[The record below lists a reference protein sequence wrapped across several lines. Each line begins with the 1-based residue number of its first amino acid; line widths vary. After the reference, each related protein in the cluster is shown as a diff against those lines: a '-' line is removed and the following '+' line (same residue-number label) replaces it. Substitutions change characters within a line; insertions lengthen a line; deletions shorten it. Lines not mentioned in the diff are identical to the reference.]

1 MEFDE
6 KEVQRLD
13 LMVLLEDFLREARRL
28 WVVGFVLVVLCGAFF
43 GIRAKAA
50 YRPSYQASATFTV
63 KVADPLYASVA
74 SYNIK
79 TAEQMAKTFPHILN
93 SGLLENRVKE
103 ALGIPY
109 MPSVSVSVLPN
120 SSVITLKVQDSD
132 PQQAFDVLNAVITY
146 YPEIA
151 EFVVG
156 ATVLQLLD
164 ESGIPT
170 APANTLDMRGAL
182 TKGAMLGLIGW
193 ALVVLL
199 FAMTKSTVHNEEMLA
214 KVLNFDC
221 FGQVPSVKAPGRD
234 TSPLIHTGRRK
245 PEFSEK
251 IRAVRLRVERAMEP
265 GDKKVLLVSSSVPGE
280 GKTTVSVNL
289 AMSMAER
296 GKRVLIIDC
305 DLRNPSVTKALR
317 MRAKNSLLDYLTGR
331 MMLRE
336 LIQPTAA
343 ENLFVIPGGV
353 GGAAASELLTRERG
367 VSMIQAARKLFD
379 FVILD
384 TPPCALLAD
393 AAEVAALADAGL
405 LVVRQDCASRDQ
417 IIDGVQRLTDAE
429 LPMIGWVFNGVER
442 SLATGGGY
450 GYGRKDR

>member
-164 ESGIPT
+164 ESGIPG
-170 APANTLDMRGAL
+170 PR
-182 TKGAMLGLIGW
+182 
-193 ALVVLL
+193 
-199 FAMTKSTVHNEEMLA
+199 
-214 KVLNFDC
+214 
-221 FGQVPSVKAPGRD
+221 
-234 TSPLIHTGRRK
+234 TGRWNAHR
-245 PEFSEK
+245 
-251 IRAVRLRVERAMEP
+251 
-265 GDKKVLLVSSSVPGE
+265 
-280 GKTTVSVNL
+280 
-289 AMSMAER
+289 
-296 GKRVLIIDC
+296 
-305 DLRNPSVTKALR
+305 
-317 MRAKNSLLDYLTGR
+317 
-331 MMLRE
+331 
-336 LIQPTAA
+336 
-343 ENLFVIPGGV
+343 
-353 GGAAASELLTRERG
+353 
-367 VSMIQAARKLFD
+367 
-379 FVILD
+379 
-384 TPPCALLAD
+384 
-393 AAEVAALADAGL
+393 
-405 LVVRQDCASRDQ
+405 
-417 IIDGVQRLTDAE
+417 
-429 LPMIGWVFNGVER
+429 
-442 SLATGGGY
+442 
-450 GYGRKDR
+450 